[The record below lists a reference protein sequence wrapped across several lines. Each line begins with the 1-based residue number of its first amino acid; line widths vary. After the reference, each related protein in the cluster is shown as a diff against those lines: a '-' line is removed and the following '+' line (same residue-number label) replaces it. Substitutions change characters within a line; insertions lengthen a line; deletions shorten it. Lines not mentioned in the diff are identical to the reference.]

1 MHSPSLVD
9 HSSLTW
15 LSLGP
20 LKMKMWPDIFLR
32 GLHICGKAVEA
43 VAHVSDVGNE
53 PDFCSC

>member
-15 LSLGP
+15 LSLWP

-43 VAHVSDVGNE
+43 VAHVSDV
-53 PDFCSC
+53 